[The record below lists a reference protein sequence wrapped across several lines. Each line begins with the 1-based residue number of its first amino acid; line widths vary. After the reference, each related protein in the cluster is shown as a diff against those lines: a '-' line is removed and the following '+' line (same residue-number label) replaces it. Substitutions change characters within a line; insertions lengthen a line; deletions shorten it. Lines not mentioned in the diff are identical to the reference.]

1 MGRASRNSASDGG
14 SGKKKNRAV
23 LIVVL
28 LLIAVIGAGFGV
40 YKIHG
45 IRAEKKAKELARI
58 EAEKEAEKEAERK
71 AAEEAEKKKKAEES
85 KEWYLLLVNPW
96 NRMPDDF
103 EIETA
108 DVEKGY
114 VIDSRV
120 RDALSQM
127 LADCRA
133 AGYSPQII
141 STFRTRETQQYLY
154 DHTANKDDTAYPGT
168 SEHECGLAADIIDSG
183 SAGWSDPLIK
193 KQEDMPAQK
202 WLMEHC
208 QDYGFILRYPE
219 DKEDITGIIYEPWH
233 YRYVGK
239 EHAANIMKSGVCL
252 EEYLQNEFGVENVTG
267 SPEEKI
273 GR

>member
-1 MGRASRNSASDGG
+1 MAQRKA
-14 SGKKKNRAV
+14 KKRSSKRFLILIEIIV
-23 LIVVL
+23 LI
-28 LLIAVIGAGFGV
+28 AAGFAV

-45 IRAEKKAKELARI
+45 IRAEKKAEQARI
-58 EAEKEAEKEAERK
+58 AAEEEAKQQAEAEAAEK
-71 AAEEAEKKKKAEES
+71 AAEKAARLEEARS
-85 KEWYLLLVNPW
+85 WNLILVNPW
-96 NRMPDDF
+96 NRMPDDMTV
-103 EIETA
+103 ETA
-108 DVEKGY
+108 EVENGY
-114 VIDSRV
+114 VADERIT
-120 RDALSQM
+120 DALKEM
-127 LADCRA
+127 LADCRE
-133 AGYSPQII
+133 AGYSPQVI

-154 DHTANKDDTAYPGT
+154 DHTANKADTAFPGT

-239 EHAANIMKSGVCL
+239 EHAQKIMESGVCL
-252 EEYLQNEFGVENVTG
+252 EEYLRDEYGCENVTG
-267 SPEEKI
+267 TDEEKI
-273 GR
+273 H